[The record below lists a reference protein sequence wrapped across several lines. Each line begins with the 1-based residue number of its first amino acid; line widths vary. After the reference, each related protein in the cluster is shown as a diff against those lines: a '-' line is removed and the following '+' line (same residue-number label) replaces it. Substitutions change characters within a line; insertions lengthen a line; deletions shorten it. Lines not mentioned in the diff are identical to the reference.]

1 MLSVQPFSHR
11 LEKPHTDITITL
23 PDGAQKPGKAWETT
37 PMNIAEGISKGL
49 AQHVLVARVRP
60 IPSPHPQ
67 VVYDDASIGSCYVK
81 TEEDDD
87 HEEEEEGMLWD
98 LTRPLEGSC
107 KLWLLKF
114 EDKGGKAV
122 RGSLSPSLVDVLAQ
136 QRPRAR

>member
-1 MLSVQPFSHR
+1 M
-11 LEKPHTDITITL
+11 
-23 PDGAQKPGKAWETT
+23 
-37 PMNIAEGISKGL
+37 
-49 AQHVLVARVRP
+49 
-60 IPSPHPQ
+60 
-67 VVYDDASIGSCYVK
+67 YDDASIGSCYVK

-136 QRPRAR
+136 PRPRAR

>member
-1 MLSVQPFSHR
+1 M
-11 LEKPHTDITITL
+11 
-23 PDGAQKPGKAWETT
+23 
-37 PMNIAEGISKGL
+37 
-49 AQHVLVARVRP
+49 
-60 IPSPHPQ
+60 
-67 VVYDDASIGSCYVK
+67 YDDASIGSCYVK

-114 EDKGGKAV
+114 EDKGRKAV
-122 RGSLSPSLVDVLAQ
+122 RGPLSPSLVDVLAQ